1 MTSDGRCAAPPG
13 MFSAAHRYP
22 VTFTGSAR
30 SATAV
35 TAASTAAAPL
45 MSHFIVSMDFGGLSE
60 RPPESNV
67 MPLPTN
73 ATVRVASGC
82 VYARRTSR
90 GGRTDPWPAAG
101 GPAVAA
107 PPRRRPV
114 DPPHGDARLGRDPL
128 GLGRERGGR

>member
-22 VTFTGSAR
+22 TTLTGSAR

-35 TAASTAAAPL
+35 TAASTAAPPL
-45 MSHFIVSMDFGGLSE
+45 MSHFIVSMDFGGLSD

-73 ATVRVASGC
+73 ATVRVACGC
-82 VYARRTSR
+82 VYDSLTSR
-90 GGRTDPWPAAG
+90 GGRDEPMPTPT
-101 GPAVAA
+101 
-107 PPRRRPV
+107 
-114 DPPHGDARLGRDPL
+114 
-128 GLGRERGGR
+128 